1 MIRLIAASIALLA
14 MGAVVAFFAYRLRK
28 VPAARRWANLLMP
41 ASQAAIAAFILAYLM
56 LFDTSPWLF
65 ALVVMLSV
73 LCGIADT
80 ILLKALVAA
89 EEKDLAQERVQ
100 ILEAQMVAQ
109 ERYREELLSDVD
121 DLQSERQRIV
131 QALKDAENSLRT
143 KDVEAGLSGVQA
155 ASQAI
160 GTSRR
165 LCAHPVVA
173 ALLAAK
179 ERICEEQ
186 EIATSFNVVVPEN
199 IALSGVD
206 LCAVFSN
213 MLDNAIH
220 ACAIVEG
227 TRFVEMR
234 AHHAGGYLLVEIKNS
249 YVEGRSRNPVDA
261 SASVSPLSRE
271 HGWGLSILQAIADRH
286 EGSSIIEGVN
296 GVFRMSVAL
305 KLDQ

>member
-1 MIRLIAASIALLA
+1 MIRLIAVSIALLA
-14 MGAVVAFFAYRLRK
+14 MGAIVAFFAYRFRK

-41 ASQAAIAAFILAYLM
+41 ASQAAIVAFILAYLM
-56 LFDTSPWLF
+56 LFDTPPWLF

-73 LCGIADT
+73 LCGMADT

-100 ILEAQMVAQ
+100 ILEEQMVAQ

-131 QALKDAENSLRT
+131 QALEDAENSLRT

-160 GTSRR
+160 GVSRR
-165 LCAHPVVA
+165 LCAHPVIA

-186 EIATSFNVVVPEN
+186 EIATLFNVVVPEN
-199 IALSGVD
+199 VALPGVD

-213 MLDNAIH
+213 MIDNAIH
-220 ACAIVEG
+220 ACAAVEG
-227 TRFVEMR
+227 TRFIEMR
-234 AHHAGGYLLVEIKNS
+234 AHLAGGYLLVELKNS

-286 EGSSIIEGVN
+286 EGSSVVEGNN
-296 GVFRMSVAL
+296 GVFRMSLAL
-305 KLDQ
+305 KLDR